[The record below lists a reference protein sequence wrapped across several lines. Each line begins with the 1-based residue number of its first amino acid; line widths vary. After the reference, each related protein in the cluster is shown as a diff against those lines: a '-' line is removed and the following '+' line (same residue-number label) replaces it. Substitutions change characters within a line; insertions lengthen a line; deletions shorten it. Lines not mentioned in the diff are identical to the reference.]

1 MNQTRRKKQN
11 CKFISFDIKGFYPA
25 VAKELLSK
33 CLNLVETKIQITE
46 DDNDMFCLFGWFI
59 FFFDCTYSDNYKSC
73 FCYNFSC
80 VNVCGSEVRLCY
92 LLHLVIRYIM
102 YHFLH

>member
-1 MNQTRRKKQN
+1 MNQNRRKKQN

-59 FFFDCTYSDNYKSC
+59 FFLIAHILTITNHVSAIIF
-73 FCYNFSC
+73 
-80 VNVCGSEVRLCY
+80 
-92 LLHLVIRYIM
+92 LV
-102 YHFLH
+102 